1 MMGRIFCTTRKDGM
15 KVLEIT
21 VFENVAVVEPSIT
34 RVLVWNIADLMSL
47 FSVIGA
53 LSKGVVEYADA
64 KGLLN

>member
-1 MMGRIFCTTRKDGM
+1 M

-21 VFENVAVVEPSIT
+21 VFENVVVVEPPIT
-34 RVLVWNIADLMSL
+34 RVLIWNIADLMSL

-64 KGLLN
+64 KGLLS